1 MGLSLTKYPAIDAK
15 LKGMY
20 AKQLNKNDLLEL
32 SKQPDVISVISS
44 LKSKFS
50 PLESIR
56 DKATRVEVEDAL
68 DNVLIE
74 DINKI
79 KIYLS
84 NDEQKI
90 FSVFISKYEIKCLK
104 SILKNLISSSK
115 IESNTADVDV
125 WVNKIFKNIQGIATA
140 QTIPEYIDSIQKSD
154 YSKIIEELVSKDNI
168 PIFELETKLDKEY
181 FLHLYRSIQNKSK
194 EVKNIVGTRIDTLNI
209 IWILRA
215 KKYYS
220 LSNEELKNL
229 LIPIYYNLRK
239 SNIEELIDANSFDE
253 IQTILSK
260 TIYKKFAN
268 STEESIEKDIKIYL
282 KHQYEKI
289 LSQNKF
295 DLSFVFSYIYL
306 SEYQKSNVVHI
317 LGGIYYH
324 LDKNKIESD
333 LII

>member
-1 MGLSLTKYPAIDAK
+1 MSIKED
-15 LKGMY
+15 MY
-20 AKQLNKNDLLEL
+20 NRKMIIDLLRDREDL
-32 SKQPDVISVISS
+32 IVSSVFNHTYEDVKFVYERKEWNDPRFRDLLMPYIWRRSPKEVVDILTLPEWDNPKYSKLLVHNIWLYPSDVIIE
-44 LKSKFS
+44 K
-50 PLESIR
+50 IR
-56 DKATRVEVEDAL
+56 LSYFEGDKYNRLLTSAL
-68 DNVLIE
+68 
-74 DINKI
+74 IN
-79 KIYLS
+79 
-84 NDEQKI
+84 
-90 FSVFISKYEIKCLK
+90 
-104 SILKNLISSSK
+104 
-115 IESNTADVDV
+115 T
-125 WVNKIFKNIQGIATA
+125 
-140 QTIPEYIDSIQKSD
+140 TI
-154 YSKIIEELVSKDNI
+154 
-168 PIFELETKLDKEY
+168 
-181 FLHLYRSIQNKSK
+181 
-194 EVKNIVGTRIDTLNI
+194 KNIVGTRIDTLNI

-220 LSNEELKNL
+220 LSNEELENL

-306 SEYQKSNVVHI
+306 SEYQKINVVHI